1 MTRWHIAGLILLA
14 IAIAS
19 PVLWTALSPNPP
31 PAASAPA
38 VVRET
43 FDPSKALDLTVRSK
57 AQGENDAPSAQ
68 WLEREL
74 RHVLNRAK
82 MRIVAADAHE
92 ANPFTLR
99 VDLSEDSRNAR
110 LVLLSPDGFI
120 EREETLELDDET
132 RLGTISALAAR
143 LPRFLGRAEDWTPLI
158 GTNVPS
164 AYDVYLDDTLELFGP
179 RAYGLTRPSP
189 SRQLTHTI
197 ERLERL
203 VRTQPRFARAWAAL
217 AGSYL
222 GLGGQDARSL
232 IELAESSAQRALTL
246 DEELAQAH
254 AILGLVHSRRGEWIA
269 AREQLDRALSLD
281 ASEAAALEG
290 LGCLLVDAGQY
301 TAARPVLGRAIALQ
315 PQNNGAR
322 ECLAYI
328 EVSTASAT
336 ATTTDEVVSPA
347 AARVRA
353 VGAILNGDPA
363 SAHALLSASLDRR
376 SFRNWA
382 APMLE
387 GAASRRRIPDAL
399 RAITLAAN
407 EDQIDPWTEIL
418 CGLALEQD
426 EFVFN
431 RMLRLQRRGEAIPFR
446 ILWLSQAASLRKH
459 PRFEDLVSAS
469 TLPTFWQ
476 EYGPPDICA
485 SDPSVFGCQL
495 SSRKKPHPGSR
506 ATSRLGS

>member
-1 MTRWHIAGLILLA
+1 MTRWHIAGLLLLA

-19 PVLWTALSPNPP
+19 PVLWTALTPNPP
-31 PAASAPA
+31 PAASEPA
-38 VVRET
+38 VARET
-43 FDPSKALDLTVRSK
+43 FNPSKALDLTVRSK
-57 AQGENDAPSAQ
+57 AQGENGEPSAQ
-68 WLEREL
+68 WLEWEL
-74 RHVLNRAK
+74 RHLLTRAK
-82 MRIVAADAHE
+82 MHIVAADAHG

-99 VDLSEDSRNAR
+99 IDLSEDARSAR

-120 EREETLELDDET
+120 EREETLALDAES
-132 RLGTISALAAR
+132 RLDTIGALAAR
-143 LPRFLGRAEDWTPLI
+143 LPGFLGRAEDWTPFV
-158 GTNVPS
+158 GTNVPT
-164 AYDVYLDDTLELFGP
+164 AYDAYLDNTLELFGP
-179 RAYGLTRPSP
+179 RAYGLTRPRP

-217 AGSYL
+217 AASYL

-232 IELAESSAQRALTL
+232 TELAESSAQRALTL

-301 TAARPVLGRAIALQ
+301 TAAKPVLDRALALQ

-336 ATTTDEVVSPA
+336 AATDEIVSPA
-347 AARVRA
+347 AAQVRA

-363 SAHALLSASLDRR
+363 SAHALLSASLDRH

-387 GAASRRRIPDAL
+387 GAASRRRIPNAL

-407 EDQIDPWTEIL
+407 EEQIDPWTEIL
-418 CGLALEQD
+418 CGVALKQD

-431 RMLRLQRRGEAIPFR
+431 RMLRLQRRGEAVPFR
-446 ILWLSQAASLRKH
+446 VLWLSQAASLRKH
-459 PRFEDLVSAS
+459 PRFEDVVSAS

-495 SSRKKPHPGSR
+495 SSRKKNRPGSR
-506 ATSRLGS
+506 ATSRLER